1 MAMDCEFP
9 EDWEAVAFEEEVA
22 VDDFEEEPLQE
33 PPELPEGLIEELE
46 EELQEEVLLEAP
58 EALPAEEVDDE
69 ELAALEAAACARW
82 EAEGAGEEVEASAV
96 TQAVQRD
103 ARSTGPRNLHK
114 EPWKANWA
122 GNRSHD
128 KGKDK
133 GKGNKQKNKNKA
145 WEAFQQRVQAQV
157 RETWPTPRPPPVAR
171 GAWIRPPAKGGHLKG
186 AKGGKFPLRG
196 QRVWQDREKGGKGSA
211 GFRAQPRP
219 ELSARQAGHQV
230 QPKVAG
236 RDRRVDAGWAQNW
249 APPGGQKRPSESKG
263 GDAKRAKP
271 EAPEPLHDWES
282 EPQPKERKV
291 QTAKVKLKG
300 SVAEKVQQL
309 AARGVKLK
317 LTALQRLAAAEPGDA
332 AALLQALLARGHVN
346 NPSAFVIG
354 SLELRAAKT
363 AGSLPDQ
370 RVQKTIV
377 KAKAQPSAPVKIV
390 KAKAQ
395 PPAEA
400 QKILIFDSQS
410 QPLAK
415 IPGLGQPPL
424 PRPKDLDFERLA
436 VEAKL
441 LSLNRQ
447 QIWPKRGP
455 HPLDEATLAVLM
467 QIEPARALEILDE
480 VEAQG
485 VQLADPARFA
495 RELAADEEKVYPA

>member
-46 EELQEEVLLEAP
+46 EELQEEVLLEA
-58 EALPAEEVDDE
+58 LPAEEVDDE

-82 EAEGAGEEVEASAV
+82 EAEGAGEVEATV
-96 TQAVQRD
+96 KQAVQRD
-103 ARSTGPRNLHK
+103 AKSTGPRNLHK

-196 QRVWQDREKGGKGSA
+196 QRVWQEREKGGKGSA

-236 RDRRVDAGWAQNW
+236 LPRRVDRLGPELGTA
-249 APPGGQKRPSESKG
+249 R
-263 GDAKRAKP
+263 RP
-271 EAPEPLHDWES
+271 EAALRLQRRRREAR
-282 EPQPKERKV
+282 Q
-291 QTAKVKLKG
+291 AG
-300 SVAEKVQQL
+300 GAGA
-309 AARGVKLK
+309 AARLGVG
-317 LTALQRLAAAEPGDA
+317 AAAKGAQGADCQGEAQGLRGGEGA
-332 AALLQALLARGHVN
+332 AAG
-346 NPSAFVIG
+346 
-354 SLELRAAKT
+354 RA
-363 AGSLPDQ
+363 GRQ
-370 RVQKTIV
+370 
-377 KAKAQPSAPVKIV
+377 
-390 KAKAQ
+390 
-395 PPAEA
+395 AEA
-400 QKILIFDSQS
+400 HG
-410 QPLAK
+410 AAAA
-415 IPGLGQPPL
+415 GGGGAGG
-424 PRPKDLDFERLA
+424 R
-436 VEAKL
+436 
-441 LSLNRQ
+441 
-447 QIWPKRGP
+447 RG
-455 HPLDEATLAVLM
+455 AAAG
-467 QIEPARALEILDE
+467 PARAR
-480 VEAQG
+480 
-485 VQLADPARFA
+485 P
-495 RELAADEEKVYPA
+495 REQPVRLCDWKPRASGSQ